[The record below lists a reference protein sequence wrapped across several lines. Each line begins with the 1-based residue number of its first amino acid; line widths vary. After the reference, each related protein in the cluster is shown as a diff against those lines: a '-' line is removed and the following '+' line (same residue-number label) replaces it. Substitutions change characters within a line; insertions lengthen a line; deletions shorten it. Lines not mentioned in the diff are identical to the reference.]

1 MTISPPETDPD
12 EGVTAYTAAEGTYAN
27 VNSDTLHTSS
37 LALVATATDPP
48 SCAGAM
54 HSTPLPATR
63 LTSGPIVPKRHEIA
77 AAAFVAALS
86 VSLTIVPPA
95 CDPSRG
101 VAAAA
106 AVSLTYSY
114 TRSFPLNCR
123 ASSPTLAS
131 RTTSP
136 GACAGASHFAS
147 AEETRVAETTSSCP
161 SRQNT
166 SSPTRCRPAT
176 LMTDTPASIPALGV
190 RRATTGVT
198 WYSRVTEVREITS
211 ASAICTSSAAKPGA
225 CGGVT
230 HVIVPGLAFDAETGV
245 ESTTQPSAASVS
257 DGQNDS
263 ETSPPPSAKTR
274 VGVGPRTSR
283 RPS

>member
-12 EGVTAYTAAEGTYAN
+12 EGVTAYTTAEGTYTNA
-27 VNSDTLHTSS
+27 NSDTLHTSS

-63 LTSGPIVPKRHEIA
+63 LASGPIVPKRHDIA
-77 AAAFVAALS
+77 AAASAAALS

-101 VAAAA
+101 VAPTA

-114 TRSFPLNCR
+114 TRSFLLNCC

-176 LMTDTPASIPALGV
+176 LMTDTPASIPKLGP
-190 RRATTGVT
+190 RCFTTGVT
-198 WYSRVTEVREITS
+198 WYSRVTDAREITS

-225 CGGVT
+225 RGGVM
-230 HVIVPGLAFDAETGV
+230 HVIVPRLAFDAGTGI
-245 ESTTQPSAASVS
+245 ESTTQASSASVS

-263 ETSPPPSAKTR
+263 ETSPPPSARTR
-274 VGVGPRTSR
+274 VGTGPRTSK
-283 RPS
+283 SLS

>member
-12 EGVTAYTAAEGTYAN
+12 EGVTAYTTAEGTYTNA
-27 VNSDTLHTSS
+27 NSDTLHTSS

-63 LTSGPIVPKRHEIA
+63 LASGPIVPKRHDIA
-77 AAAFVAALS
+77 AAASAAALS

-101 VAAAA
+101 VAATA

-114 TRSFPLNCR
+114 TRSFLLNCC
-123 ASSPTLAS
+123 ASSPVLTS
-131 RTTSP
+131 RKISP

-176 LMTDTPASIPALGV
+176 LMMDTPASIPALGP
-190 RRATTGVT
+190 RCFTTGVT
-198 WYSRVTEVREITS
+198 WYSRVTDAREITS

-225 CGGVT
+225 RGGVM
-230 HVIVPGLAFDAETGV
+230 HVIVPGLAFDAGTGI
-245 ESTTQPSAASVS
+245 EFTTQASSASVS

-263 ETSPPPSAKTR
+263 ETSPPPSARTR
-274 VGVGPRTSR
+274 VGTGPRTSK
-283 RPS
+283 SLS

>member
-27 VNSDTLHTSS
+27 ANSDTLHTSS

-63 LTSGPIVPKRHEIA
+63 LASGPIVPKRHDIA

-86 VSLTIVPPA
+86 VNLTIVPPA

-101 VAAAA
+101 VTATA

-114 TRSFPLNCR
+114 TRSFLLNCC
-123 ASSPTLAS
+123 ASSPVLTS
-131 RTTSP
+131 RTTRP

-161 SRQNT
+161 IRQNT

-176 LMTDTPASIPALGV
+176 LMTATPASTPARGP
-190 RRATTGVT
+190 RCATTGVT
-198 WYSRVTEVREITS
+198 WYSRVTEVRETTS

-225 CGGVT
+225 CGGVM
-230 HVIVPGLAFDAETGV
+230 HVIVPGPAFDAGTGV
-245 ESTTQPSAASVS
+245 ESTTHASAASVS

-263 ETSPPPSAKTR
+263 ETSPPPSARTR
-274 VGVGPRTSR
+274 VGTGPITSKR
-283 RPS
+283 LS